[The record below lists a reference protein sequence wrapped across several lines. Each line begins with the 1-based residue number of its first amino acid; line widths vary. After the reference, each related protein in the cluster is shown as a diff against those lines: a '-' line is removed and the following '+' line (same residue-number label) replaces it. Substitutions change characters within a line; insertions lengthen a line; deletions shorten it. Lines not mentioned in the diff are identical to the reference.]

1 MSQAAFASG
10 DPYAAKL
17 AVQQLKNMTYQP
29 EGTASNIIV
38 LVAHSTDMKAIFSE
52 ADKQSMLEWPYVW
65 IVSDGASTAVANTL
79 PVELAAKLAGILQIQ
94 ISPVA
99 LPGFA
104 RYQAAWQRLTPAEC
118 ARLVPGQ
125 LQLDQSA
132 FEGTADTSGA
142 YAYDAAAAAALAMR
156 AVAADNSTAPSNS
169 NTASYGARLNA
180 AIRALNFSGATGHV
194 SFQDGSGDRAPG
206 DQELVLSN
214 WLWHDGALSSEM
226 TVSVKLSSLL
236 AAANARIGL
245 VDYIAEH
252 VAEHGGASIFNV
264 SEANNRSITW
274 LGSERKAWW
283 IRGGNGTLDG
293 EWPQDAIKEARE
305 NRTRS
310 FAEREARDKADRKQR
325 RVERRRLAIGLGLAF
340 FCTLLLALFL
350 FVRVRFPNLFRK
362 TIKLVS
368 EGDGTIA
375 PNVTFITDI
384 EGNWEVLT

>member
-1 MSQAAFASG
+1 MPQSAFASG
-10 DPYAAKL
+10 DKEAAKL
-17 AVQQLKNMTYQP
+17 AVKQLKNLTYQ
-29 EGTASNIIV
+29 GTASNIIV
-38 LVAHSTDMKAIFSE
+38 LVAHSTDMEAIFSE

-65 IVSDGASTAVANTL
+65 IASDGASTAVANTL

-125 LQLDQSA
+125 LQLSQSA

-142 YAYDAAAAAALAMR
+142 YAYDAAAATALAMR
-156 AVAADNSTAPSNS
+156 AVAADNGTAPSNS
-169 NTASYGARLNA
+169 STASYGTRLNA
-180 AIRALNFSGATGHV
+180 AIRALNFSGATGHM
-194 SFQDGSGDRAPG
+194 SFQHGSGDRAPG
-206 DQELVLSN
+206 EQELVLFN
-214 WLWHDGALSSEM
+214 WQWRNGALSSEM
-226 TVSVKLSSLL
+226 SASIQLSGML
-236 AAANARIGL
+236 AAANAGIGL
-245 VDYIAEH
+245 VQYNREIIASGSE
-252 VAEHGGASIFNV
+252 SIVNL
-264 SEANNRSITW
+264 SEVNITW
-274 LGSERKAWW
+274 LG
-283 IRGGNGTLDG
+283 G
-293 EWPQDAIKEARE
+293 
-305 NRTRS
+305 
-310 FAEREARDKADRKQR
+310 EREAWWLVDGNGSLGGDVPRDSITAAREKR
-325 RVERRRLAIGLGLAF
+325 RREKRRREKNEARSVVDRRRLAIGLGLAF

-350 FVRVRFPNLFRK
+350 FVRMRFPNLFRK